1 MNEFVGLVIIMLAV
15 WPALDPHIETGV
27 VLTLGLALFALS
39 GICITF
45 GLALP
50 GWMLPAALVLSCVG
64 EAMLWRNLRKVRHRP
79 QNDASQTT

>member
-1 MNEFVGLVIIMLAV
+1 MSELVGIVVILLAV

-45 GLALP
+45 GLTLP
-50 GWMLPAALVLSCVG
+50 GWMLPAAVVLSCAG
-64 EAMLWRNLRKVRHRP
+64 EAMLWRNLRRAPSRP